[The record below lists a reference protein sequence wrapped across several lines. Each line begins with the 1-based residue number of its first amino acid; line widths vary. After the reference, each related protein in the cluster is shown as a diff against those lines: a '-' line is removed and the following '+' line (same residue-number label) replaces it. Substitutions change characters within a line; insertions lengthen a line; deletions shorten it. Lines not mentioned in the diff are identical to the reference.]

1 MQSMRI
7 TRFCSEPSTVVESR
21 KFNLA
26 RLLLLRILCEV
37 FAWKRLI
44 FPDPVTENL
53 FLALEWV
60 FIFGMIV
67 FFSVGKYRQIHLIR
81 DKTIIYFLRFGDT
94 MTIIRRPSSFGK
106 ASGAPYSSS
115 SFKKRNK
122 RSSPRSLNTMVL
134 PLKFT

>member
-60 FIFGMIV
+60 FIFGIIV
-67 FFSVGKYRQIHLIR
+67 FFQVAKITNSINSRYNACYFFRLGE
-81 DKTIIYFLRFGDT
+81 TI
-94 MTIIRRPSSFGK
+94 TIIRRPSSFGK
-106 ASGAPYSSS
+106 ASGAPYSSN
-115 SFKKRNK
+115 SFRNRNK
-122 RSSPRSLNTMVL
+122 SSSPLSLKTMVL
-134 PLKFT
+134 PLKLT